1 MSSSNADATV
11 KPAAETADRFP
22 YQDAEPK
29 WQKRWEEAR
38 AFATEESGDKPKFY
52 CLEMFPYPSGKLH
65 MGHLRNYAIGDVMAR
80 YYRMKGYRVLHPMGY
95 DAFGLPAENA
105 AIKNKVPPAKWT
117 FNNIRE
123 MGLQQRTLGLSYDWE
138 REVATCHENYYK
150 WGQWLFLQFW
160 KKGLIYRKEGM
171 LNWCPDCQTVL
182 ANEQVVN
189 GLCWRCDSVVVQK
202 HMPQWFIRI
211 TDYAEELL
219 ADLDKLSNWP
229 NKVVVMQ
236 RNWIGR
242 SEGAEILFRVA
253 EGELAGTEIPVFTT
267 RPDTIF
273 GATYMVLAPEH
284 PLVEKLIAGSE
295 KEAECRAFI
304 EKVSQM
310 DKTERTD
317 DSAKKEG
324 LFTGAYA
331 VNPVNDEKVPIWIG
345 NYVLVEYG
353 TGAIMAV
360 PTHDQRDF
368 LFAKEYGLSMRVVIK
383 PEDAPFETADDMSE
397 AWVEEG
403 LLVNSQQFDGTPN
416 QDAKKKITEWMAGK
430 NIGKATVNY
439 RLRDWGISRQRY
451 WGMPIPLIHCDK
463 CGAVPVPDDQLPVE
477 LPTEVEIT
485 GEGSPLTRM
494 ESFYS
499 AQCPQCG
506 GGARRETDTIDTFW
520 DSSWYFLRY
529 IDARNDAAPFD
540 AAKANEWMPVDLY
553 IGGVEHAVL
562 HLLYSRF
569 FTKVVRDL
577 GLVNADEP
585 FAKLV
590 TQGMVTK
597 DGAKMSKSKGN
608 VVDPSEIIDIYGA
621 DAARLFILFTSPP
634 ERDLEWSDDGVIGSA
649 RFVDRVYRLVMKYA
663 DALKNPPQATG
674 ELSDAAR
681 DLRRMTHKTIV
692 GVTVDIQ
699 DRLGLNTSIAKI
711 MELVNEMYRFTADG
725 DIAAADFEA
734 FREAVHTLLHLLS
747 PMAPHMSEE
756 LWETIGGEGF
766 IMLSPWPQHDPQWL
780 QVETVKIA
788 VQINGKV
795 RGTIEVDAS
804 ADQDAIW
811 QAALD
816 EPNINRWIDGKEPRK
831 KIFVPG
837 KLMNVVL

>member
-11 KPAAETADRFP
+11 KPAAETVDRFP

-160 KKGLIYRKEGM
+160 KKGLVYRKEGM

-284 PLVEKLIAGSE
+284 PLVEKLIAGYE

-368 LFAKEYGLSMRVVIK
+368 LFAKEYGLPMRVVIK

-451 WGMPIPLIHCDK
+451 WGMPIPLVHCDK
-463 CGAVPVPDDQLPVE
+463 CGAVPVPDSQLPVK

-494 ESFYS
+494 KSFYN

-529 IDARNDAAPFD
+529 IDARNDSAPFD

-608 VVDPSEIIDIYGA
+608 VVDPSEIIDKYGA

-634 ERDLEWSDDGVIGSA
+634 ERDLEWSDEGVIGSA

-674 ELSDAAR
+674 ETSGAAR
-681 DLRRMTHKTIV
+681 DLRRMTHKTIA

-725 DIAAADFEA
+725 DIDAADFEA
-734 FREAVHTLLHLLS
+734 FREAVHTMLHLLS

-795 RGTIEVDAS
+795 RGTIEVNAS